1 MKAKFILLVIAL
13 SIYSASISAQTQ
25 LPDNFEVYTPEYIR
39 DQTNKWMK
47 GYDSWQDYAISR
59 IKKND
64 LGKQNKIAWTA
75 YSDRDANT
83 TYSSPSNAGAFS
95 KLSFMEKVYIAD
107 IKNGF
112 ALIFTD
118 DYDVNYPTI
127 NITAKTKGW
136 IPIENLLLWEKCPQ
150 NKNSIFQKGLVV
162 GDPSKGQNLVQNPP
176 YKTTPSNYGAD
187 NGNAKKLDI
196 LFILK
201 TSIINSETYYL
212 VSKELSVK
220 ERSFEVKGWLP
231 EDYITLWDQRLCLEP
246 TTASLNFDHYRS
258 LGVFPAIYEKIEE
271 AKSFYNTGSQGNPFW
286 IYKEFSK
293 ERMGAY
299 IMRAPILGK
308 SFNEIY
314 KVASIASIDAAS
326 NNINQTAKNIQDIE
340 AWKSLQKNINV
351 IFVIDATSSM
361 RNFYSPI
368 ANALENI
375 MRLDWEGK
383 ELNVGVVLYRNAADG
398 NREIEVHKISNNINA
413 AINFISSNKDDVSSV
428 GKTHSES
435 LFKGLDTALDS
446 RIMGYDS
453 KQSNFM
459 IVIGDAGNQNNSR
472 IDEIAQKMAH
482 NRINLLAFQANH
494 YGLKAYDDFAT
505 QIGIIIKKNLEYRGI
520 RDITYKLNAN
530 RLYVVQRKNS
540 EIPSLVYGGYKFA
553 NPGKSESTDILK
565 NNIISNVKDFNEL
578 VQNKIKFLSDVEG
591 GLNTTN
597 SMDEIRL
604 REILNEFGW
613 TKARIDDYVRE
624 LKKSGVTKLIGFAP
638 VKLKDTH
645 NSLFDYVLFF
655 SQDELKDIIK
665 ELKKLESPSLT
676 SNRKAYQDAIVAM
689 GQAFLGQMSADD
701 IMGMSM
707 DELTAQIYGVPV
719 PISNCGV
726 KIVDII
732 DRRKITDSQLQDYIN
747 DFNTKRRGLENI
759 ANNSYNGKFK
769 SNEIVYL
776 WIPLTN
782 MPGYCAE

>member
-13 SIYSASISAQTQ
+13 NICTVKLCAQSQ
-25 LPDNFEVYTPEYIR
+25 LPDNFEVYTPDYIR
-39 DQTNKWMK
+39 EQTNKWVK
-47 GYDSWQDYAISR
+47 GFDSWQDYAISR

-64 LGKQNKIAWTA
+64 FGKPNKIAWTA

-83 TYSSPSNAGAFS
+83 TYSAPSNAGTFS

-107 IKNGF
+107 VKNGF

-118 DYDVNYPTI
+118 DYAVNYPTI
-127 NITAKTKGW
+127 NTTAKTKGW
-136 IPIENLLLWEKCPQ
+136 IPVENLLLWEKCPQ
-150 NKNSIFQKGLVV
+150 NKNSIYQKGLIV
-162 GDPSKGQNLVQNPP
+162 GDPSKGQDIVQNPP
-176 YKTTPSNYGAD
+176 FRTTPSNYGTD
-187 NGNAKKLDI
+187 NGNARKLDI

-201 TSIINSETYYL
+201 TALINNKTYYL

-220 ERSFEVKGWLP
+220 ERGFEVKGWLP
-231 EDYITLWDQRLCLEP
+231 EEYITLWDQRLCLEP
-246 TTASLNFDHYRS
+246 TTASMNFDHYRNI
-258 LGVFPAIYEKIEE
+258 GVFPAIYEKLDE
-271 AKSFYNTGSQGNPFW
+271 AKNFYNTGQQGNPFW

-293 ERMGAY
+293 ERMDPY

-308 SFNEIY
+308 SFNDIY
-314 KVASIASIDAAS
+314 KVASIASIDAARTS
-326 NNINQTAKNIQDIE
+326 NSGDNKE
-340 AWKSLQKNINV
+340 ELEKWKSVQKNINI

-361 RNFYSPI
+361 KNFYSPI

-375 MRLDWEGK
+375 MRLQWEGK
-383 ELNVGVVLYRNAADG
+383 RLNVGVVLYRNVADG
-398 NREIEVHKISNNINA
+398 DREIEIHKISNNIDA
-413 AINFISSNKDDVSSV
+413 AINFISSNKDDVSSI
-428 GKTHSES
+428 GKSHSES
-435 LFKGLDTALDS
+435 LFKGLDTALDANV
-446 RIMGYDS
+446 MGYNQ

-472 IDEIAQKMAH
+472 IDEIAQKMAQ
-482 NRINLLAFQANH
+482 NKINLLAFQANH

-505 QIGIIIKKNLEYRGI
+505 QIGIIIKKNIEYRGI
-520 RDITYKLNAN
+520 RDITYRLNAN

-553 NPGKSESTDILK
+553 NPGKSEPTDILRT
-565 NNIISNVKDFNEL
+565 NIISNVKEFNEL
-578 VQNKIKFLSDVEG
+578 VQQKIEFLSGVEDA
-591 GLNTTN
+591 GLNSTN

-613 TKARIDDYVRE
+613 SKARIDEYVRE
-624 LKKSGVTKLIGFAP
+624 LKKSGVTKLIGYAP
-638 VKLKDTH
+638 VKMKDTN

-665 ELKKLESPSLT
+665 ELKKLESQSLT

-689 GQAFLGQMSADD
+689 GQAFLGQMTADE

-732 DRRKITDSQLQDYIN
+732 DRRKILDAQLLDFIN

>member
-1 MKAKFILLVIAL
+1 MKAKFILLVIAW
-13 SIYSASISAQTQ
+13 SIYSASISAQSQ
-25 LPDNFEVYTPEYIR
+25 LPDNLAVYTPEYIR
-39 DQTNKWMK
+39 DQTNKWVK
-47 GYDSWQDYAISR
+47 GYDSWQEYAISR

-64 LGKQNKIAWTA
+64 FGKPNKIAWTA

-83 TYSSPSNAGAFS
+83 TYSSPSNAGTFS
-95 KLSFMEKVYIAD
+95 KLGFMEKVYIAD
-107 IKNGF
+107 VKNGY

-118 DYDVNYPTI
+118 DYAVNYPTI
-127 NITAKTKGW
+127 NTTAKTKGW
-136 IPIENLLLWEKCPQ
+136 IPVENLLLWEKCPQ
-150 NKNSIFQKGLVV
+150 NKNSIFQKGLIV
-162 GDPSKGQNLVQNPP
+162 GDPSKGQEIVQNPP
-176 YKTTPSNYGAD
+176 FKTTPSNYGAD
-187 NGNAKKLDI
+187 NGNAKKLEI

-201 TSIINSETYYL
+201 SIVVNNKTFYL
-212 VSKELSVK
+212 VSKEMSVK
-220 ERSFEVKGWLP
+220 ERDFEVKGWLS
-231 EDYITLWDQRLCLEP
+231 EEYITLWDQRLCLEP
-246 TTASLNFDHYRS
+246 TTASMNFDHYKN
-258 LGVFPAIYEKIEE
+258 LGVFPAIYEKLDE
-271 AKSFYNTGSQGNPFW
+271 AKSYYNTGQQGNPFW
-286 IYKEFSK
+286 IYKDFSK
-293 ERMGAY
+293 ERMDAY

-308 SFNEIY
+308 SLNNVY
-314 KVASIASIDAAS
+314 KAASIASIDGPGQKS
-326 NNINQTAKNIQDIE
+326 NDVKEIE
-340 AWKSLQKNINV
+340 AWKTLQKNINIV
-351 IFVIDATSSM
+351 FVIDATSSM
-361 RNFYSPI
+361 KNFYSTI

-383 ELNVGVVLYRNAADG
+383 KLNVGVVLYRNAADG
-398 NREIEVHKISNNINA
+398 NREIEVHELSNNIDA
-413 AINFISSNKDDVSSV
+413 AINFIISNKDDIGSL
-428 GKTHSES
+428 GKTHHES
-435 LFKGLDTALDS
+435 LFKGLETALDS
-446 RIMGYDS
+446 RRMGYDS

-472 IDEIAQKMAH
+472 IDEIAQKMAQ

-505 QIGIIIKKNLEYRGI
+505 QIGIIIKKNIEYRGI

-553 NPGKSESTDILK
+553 NPGKSEPTDVLRK
-565 NNIISNVKDFNEL
+565 NIISNVKDFNDL
-578 VQNKIKFLSDVEG
+578 VQQKIVILSSEG
-591 GLNTTN
+591 LEGTN
-597 SMDEIRL
+597 SVNEVRL
-604 REILNEFGW
+604 REILVEFGW
-613 TKARIDDYVRE
+613 SKARIDKYVSE
-624 LKKSGVTKLIGFAP
+624 LKNSGITKLLGYAP
-638 VKLKDTH
+638 VKLNDTDK
-645 NSLFDYVLFF
+645 SLFDYVLFF

-689 GQAFLGQMSADD
+689 GQAFLGQMSADE
-701 IMGMSM
+701 IMGLSM

-732 DRRKITDSQLQDYIN
+732 DRRKISDAQLQDYIN